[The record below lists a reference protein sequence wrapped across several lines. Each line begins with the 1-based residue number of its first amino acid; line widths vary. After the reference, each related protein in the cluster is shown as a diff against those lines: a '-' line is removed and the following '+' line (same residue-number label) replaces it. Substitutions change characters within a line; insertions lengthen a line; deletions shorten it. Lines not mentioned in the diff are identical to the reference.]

1 MVVKVKYREDQS
13 IMTKVAFIVCYNHT
27 IYMKECMDY
36 ISWLNIPEGVETEV
50 IGVAD
55 ADSMTS
61 GYNAAMNSSDAKYKV
76 YLHQDVFILNK
87 NFIRDMIT
95 VFENHSEY
103 GMLGVIG
110 GNRMIA
116 DAIYWD
122 KWNVGEVYAWDTLK
136 SVHLSLGGVQDLVES
151 VDAIDG
157 MIMMTQYDV
166 PWKQDI
172 FDGFDFYD
180 ISQSKEFLLAGYKV
194 GVVKQEQ
201 PWCFHDCGDSSLS
214 EYDRYRKRF
223 CETYKELGY
232 LYTIDEQIENRKIRN
247 RVIDNVIPQITDALE
262 VGDLVYLN
270 SALDVAIDYYP
281 FHTKLFYIHVLTEI
295 ITKEKNLG
303 VEHGFYVTG
312 MKLNDL
318 IEKYML
324 YRFLLKRLELGN
336 SIKTLQAVVK
346 SISISDERLAAE
358 KIIAG
363 HTVFDQVKVMNKL
376 KSCLSKN
383 SKRTYCN
390 ETK

>member
-1 MVVKVKYREDQS
+1 MGVKVKYREDQS

-110 GNRMIA
+110 SNRMIA

-136 SVHLSLGGVQDLVES
+136 SIHLSLGGVQDLVES
-151 VDAIDG
+151 VEAIDG

-223 CETYKELGY
+223 CELYKQSGY
-232 LYTIDEQIENRKIRN
+232 VYTVDDQLQNRIMRS
-247 RVIDNVIPQITDALE
+247 RVIDNIMPQITEALE
-262 VGDLVYLN
+262 TENFNYLN
-270 SALDVAIDYYP
+270 SAIDTAVEYYP
-281 FHTKLFYIHVLTEI
+281 FHTKLFLIYVLTEI
-295 ITKEKNLG
+295 ILEEKKQK
-303 VEHGFYVTG
+303 VEGGFYNTG
-312 MKLNDL
+312 MSVDAL
-318 IEKYML
+318 IEKYTL
-324 YRFLLKRLELGN
+324 YRFLLRRLEFGN
-336 SIKTLQAVVK
+336 DIDTLQEVLKVIAE
-346 SISISDERLAAE
+346 SDNRLVAERV
-358 KIIAG
+358 ITR
-363 HTVFDQVKVMNKL
+363 HTVMQESEERVMNKL
-376 KSCLSKN
+376 RSCISH
-383 SKRTYCN
+383 
-390 ETK
+390 